1 MALSVLF
8 IEFSLL
14 FAVRYN
20 VIGLDSSAGLVTRY
34 GLDDPGIESRLGE
47 IFSARVQTGPGVL
60 TMGTGSF
67 PGGWGV
73 KQAGHGVDH
82 PPRI

>member
-1 MALSVLF
+1 
-8 IEFSLL
+8 
-14 FAVRYN
+14 
-20 VIGLDSSAGLVTRY
+20 
-34 GLDDPGIESRLGE
+34 LGE